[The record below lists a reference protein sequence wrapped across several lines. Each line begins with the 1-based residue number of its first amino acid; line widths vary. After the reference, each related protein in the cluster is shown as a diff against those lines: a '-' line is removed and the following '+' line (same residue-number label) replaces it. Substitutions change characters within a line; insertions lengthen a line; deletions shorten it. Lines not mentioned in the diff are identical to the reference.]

1 VVDNTKAANQIVRG
15 PWLLSVR
22 QLLACEVPDSLDEA
36 GEAGPDRAPMSL
48 DRIVGLMM
56 VTIKEG

>member
-1 VVDNTKAANQIVRG
+1 VVDNTELLTRSCGG
-15 PWLLSVR
+15 PWLVSPH
-22 QLLACEVPDSLDEA
+22 QLLAREVPDSLDEA
-36 GEAGPDRAPMSL
+36 GEAGPDRAPMSF